1 MKKYFLTIF
10 TVIVFA
16 FGANAQLFRPADVAK
31 LADYVVSELQL
42 TGTSAQNVKDIY
54 ANYGEQMRVV
64 TESKEGLNVKQSK
77 IQALTKEMDD
87 KVKEK
92 LPAAK
97 KADYDIVANHY
108 RKKGVGTSALNQSAS
123 ASNNI
128 AQDAQQGGKLDELKE
143 LSDKLKDEFKK
154 ELGVNDA
161 QADQLVKITFEHNV
175 QKRLINQTLKSDA
188 TARAEKMKELNTKTN
203 SKVKEI
209 LNDQQYKK
217 FLTIL
222 IKNGQA
228 Q

>member
-1 MKKYFLTIF
+1 MKKSFLTIF
-10 TVIVFA
+10 TAIVFA
-16 FGANAQLFRPADVAK
+16 FGANAQLFKPADVAK

-42 TGTSAQNVKDIY
+42 TGSSAQNVKDIY

-64 TESKEGLNVKQSK
+64 TESREGLNVKQSK

-97 KADYDIVANHY
+97 KSDYDIVANHY
-108 RKKGVGTSALNQSAS
+108 RKKGVGTSALNQTAS
-123 ASNNI
+123 AGNTT
-128 AQDAQQGGKLDELKE
+128 QDAQQGGKLDELKE
-143 LSDKLKDEFKK
+143 LSDKLKGEFKK

-217 FLTIL
+217 FLMIL